1 MKDVRNHSRL
11 EKIRKEGIHTTIKG
25 IRNLFRLERENEG
38 IKDRTVRD
46 ELHINLSVDF
56 QSNK

>member
-11 EKIRKEGIHTTIKG
+11 EKIRKEGIHITIKG

-56 QSNK
+56 QSSK